1 MGTDEGRPGFSV
13 VIPARNAAATLTD
26 QLRAVVPQ
34 VEALGGEIIVV
45 DNASEDGTAGIV
57 EEWAER
63 STAVRL
69 VRCAKLGVNP
79 ARNAGVT
86 VSRGDVVLLCDADDI
101 AADTW
106 VAAMTSALGS
116 HPLVGGALEIDRLN
130 SPFIREVRFGGPRPR
145 QPRLPRNH
153 DRTYAIGANMGFRR
167 EVFDA
172 IGGFD
177 ESFPHAGAD
186 EVDFC
191 WRAQDA
197 GYAVTLV
204 PDAQMHVRWRADLRA
219 LVRQSFAHARGTAY
233 LSHKLIAAGSVP
245 EPTVLRQLAMFKAY
259 WRRLVS
265 VGRLTDR
272 VAQWRLA
279 IRLAWVAGSLAE
291 FPRSHVLV

>member
-1 MGTDEGRPGFSV
+1 MGDEHRRPAVSV
-13 VIPARNAAATLTD
+13 VIPARNAAATLAD

-34 VEALGGEIIVV
+34 VEAHHGEVIVV
-45 DNASEDGTAGIV
+45 DNGSEDGTARIV
-57 EEWAER
+57 EEWAAR
-63 STAVRL
+63 SGAVRL
-69 VRCAKLGVNP
+69 VACTKLGVNS
-79 ARNAGVT
+79 ARNAGVHASSADT
-86 VSRGDVVLLCDADDI
+86 VLLCDADDI
-101 AADTW
+101 AGDTW
-106 VAAMTSALGS
+106 VAAMTSALAS
-116 HPLVGGALEIDRLN
+116 QPLVGGALEIDRLN
-130 SPFIREVRFGGPRPR
+130 SSFIQEVRFGGPRPR
-145 QPRLPRNH
+145 RPRLPRSH
-153 DRTYAIGANMGFRR
+153 ERTYAIGCNMGFRR

-172 IGGFD
+172 VGGFD
-177 ESFPHAGAD
+177 ESFRHAGAD

-191 WRAQDA
+191 WRAYDA
-197 GYAVTLV
+197 GYPVTLAA
-204 PDAQMHVRWRADLRA
+204 DAQMHVRWRTDLRA

-245 EPTVLRQLAMFKAY
+245 EPTVRLQLAMFKAY